1 MATSPSSMHVCRC
14 AWALA
19 LAAGCNPITDF
30 SGALD
35 KPGPLGL
42 LPGDSGPFGAPV
54 VYAADEHGGRIRVLD
69 VELGRYVADDPYAAF
84 YRSSGIGTG
93 AARVIAALA
102 PIAPDPDHA
111 WVWAIDRAHDALL
124 KVPHVAGRDAGGF
137 LYEPV
142 PVLAPGPHVD
152 ADGSG
157 DLASFG
163 SYAAQQGVAGTET
176 FTLTFRAG
184 ALDVVGSRSGRQ
196 AARAELGRLYRTADG
211 AVTFSVVGTMSEGD
225 SLTLSVDTGIVELP
239 LEATPEDLVRA
250 PDGSWLL
257 LAMADGTLRWLD
269 PTSGNELGRATL
281 PEGAHPTRIE
291 VTPDAVY
298 VLDRGDDD
306 ADDGHRLW
314 VLRPLATE
322 AKALELPFPA
332 LDVAALEADGG
343 RQLYVARADESEV
356 WIWDLATDAWLDLN
370 PWTPEVDG
378 RRFLAPVRGVAAMN
392 EAWPRLAEDGTATGP
407 SARAVAVSLQSGR
420 VVFMEETTGCLVPDL
435 LGPRSDLSNQT
446 LATADWKPNYAL
458 NPPQTAWLE
467 ATEDERRHV
476 LVNAC
481 AGSAW
486 TESWRMRF
494 DAVQQGWVV
503 EGDISGRLPGLV
515 REDERYLAPNG
526 AFSLVVRAGSQPTE
540 DGWQI
545 AFKLLEGA
553 VSADGDTDKDGV
565 RDLNF
570 DLPGD
575 PIVVYGRAGGVP
587 TGTRRPWV
595 LTAAQSA
602 DIVVRIKPETGELDR
617 LWD

>member
-1 MATSPSSMHVCRC
+1 MPPSHPLR
-14 AWALA
+14 AFA
-19 LAAGCNPITDF
+19 LAALAACNPITDF

-42 LPGDSGPFGAPV
+42 LPGDSGPFGVPV

-69 VELGRYVADDPYAAF
+69 VEMGRYVADDPYAAF
-84 YRSSGIGTG
+84 FRSSGIGTG
-93 AARVIAALA
+93 AGRVLAALA

-124 KVPHVAGRDAGGF
+124 KVPHVAGRDASGYP
-137 LYEPV
+137 YEPV

-152 ADGSG
+152 ADASG
-157 DLASFG
+157 DHAHFG

-196 AARAELGRLYRTADG
+196 ATRAEMGRLYRTADG
-211 AVTFSVVGTMSEGD
+211 AVTFSVVGSMSEGD
-225 SLTLSVDTGIVELP
+225 SITLSVDTGIVELP
-239 LEATPEDLVRA
+239 LDAAPEDLVRA

-269 PTSGNELGRATL
+269 PMSGDELGRATL
-281 PEGAHPTRIE
+281 PAGSRPTRVE
-291 VTPDAVY
+291 VASDAVY
-298 VLDRGDDD
+298 VLDRPDEGG
-306 ADDGHRLW
+306 APHPLW
-314 VLRPLATE
+314 VLRPLSTE
-322 AKALELPFPA
+322 AKALDLPFPA
-332 LDVAALEADGG
+332 LDVAALDADGG
-343 RQLYVARADESEV
+343 RQLYIARADESEV
-356 WIWDLATDAWLDLN
+356 WVWDLTQDAWLDLN
-370 PWTPEVDG
+370 PWTPEIDG
-378 RRFLAPVRGVAAMN
+378 RRFLAPVRGLAAMN
-392 EAWPRLAEDGTATGP
+392 EPWPRLAEDGTATGP
-407 SARAVAVSLQSGR
+407 AARAVAVSLQSGR

-435 LGPRSDLSNQT
+435 LGPRSDLSNQS

-481 AGSAW
+481 AGAAW

-503 EGDISGRLPGLV
+503 EGDISGRLPELV

-526 AFSLVVRAGSQPTE
+526 AFSLVIRAGSQPSE

-587 TGTRRPWV
+587 TGARRPWV